1 MFEFR
6 KNEPLWQQ
14 IILDIKTKIVS
25 GYYASGTQIE
35 SVREL
40 ATIYGVNPNT
50 IVKSLSL
57 LEDEGVLKTERGI
70 GKFVDLNE
78 QGIEMMKQELAE
90 RLIGECV
97 AKCKAMRVEKMMFE
111 TIVEKEYMHE

>member
-40 ATIYGVNPNT
+40 ASIYGVNPNT

-70 GKFVDLNE
+70 GKFVDMD
-78 QGIEMMKQELAE
+78 GDAIEAMKQQLAT
-90 RLIGECV
+90 RLIEECV
-97 AKCKAMRVEKMMFE
+97 SKCKAMRVEKEMFE
-111 TIVEKEYMHE
+111 TIVEKEYSHE